1 MSDSAY
7 DLTTGTVLDG
17 RYQIVREI
25 GVGGMSTVYLAE
37 HALIGRRVAVK
48 VLHAEVAR
56 SAESVARFMAE
67 ARTVGTL
74 GHPNVIASTDMGHL
88 PDGRPYL
95 ILEYLEG
102 WTLAE
107 ELESVGRLP
116 FQRAVHIAMQ
126 IASGVGAAHGRGIVH
141 RDLKSDNVFLT
152 QSEHA
157 ADEVKI
163 LDFGISK
170 FLESPLETGQT
181 QRGIILGTPDFM
193 APEQIH
199 SPELVD
205 HRADIYALGT
215 ILYHM
220 LTGRTP
226 FENTPAPKLWNR
238 ILNESPRPIGSPDV
252 PGPLGEIIQR
262 LLAKDP
268 ADRPQSMVDVF
279 DALLPF
285 AYPPGS
291 DRLSSPTNVRP
302 PSFFPRPRPLP
313 LEPGHATPLP
323 APMTITQAEHTNE
336 SHASLAVAE
345 ARPRLTSPRG
355 GLPAP
360 GPVRVPSPRPDGTPP
375 VASVPA
381 YQSRQTP
388 LRDSHA
394 VPRRPGP
401 PATALRA
408 RTGVARRRGWLV
420 ASILV
425 LLAAGAGVGVWLV
438 LGLIGSRAAAPEV
451 ATGDAL
457 PPVTVN
463 VGAPEA
469 RAQEPADGP
478 AVAPGE
484 GMADVVV
491 EANSGT
497 GSDTGPGTSPDTAT
511 NTPPTTPP
519 TTLDDRPEAG
529 SEAAGQDTRVA
540 AAGDAQDPEVAE
552 DDGEERHDRR
562 RRRRERRRGSS
573 SSRQDAA
580 REKAAAGAGEDGRPS
595 AQSPVQGRVTP
606 GSGETSPPVIEKT
619 TPRQTPPAP
628 EAGRVD
634 SEATRRVVRSHLGEI
649 RTCHE
654 RGRMDDP
661 DLSGRVVVRITI
673 GRGGKV
679 VSTAIASS
687 TLSSP
692 SVEKCITSAVQ
703 KWTFPAPGG
712 TGTAV
717 IEYPFVL
724 R

>member
-7 DLTTGTVLDG
+7 DLATGTLLDG
-17 RYQIVREI
+17 RYQIAREI
-25 GVGGMSTVYLAE
+25 GRGGMSTVYLAE

-48 VLHAEVAR
+48 VLHSEVAR

-74 GHPNVIASTDMGHL
+74 GHPNVVSSTDMGHL

-95 ILEYLEG
+95 ILEFLEG

-107 ELESVGRLP
+107 ELESVGTFP
-116 FQRAVHIAMQ
+116 FQRATHIAMQ

-141 RDLKSDNVFLT
+141 RDLKSDNIFLM

-157 ADEVKI
+157 PDHVKI

-238 ILNESPRPIGSPDV
+238 ILHEAPRPIENLDV
-252 PGPLGEIIQR
+252 PAPLGEIIQR

-268 ADRPQSMVDVF
+268 ADRYQSMVDVF
-279 DALLPF
+279 DDLLPF

-291 DRLSSPTNVRP
+291 DRPSSPVSMRP

-313 LEPGHATPLP
+313 LGAGSPTPLP
-323 APMTITQAEHTNE
+323 APMTITQAEHVQE
-336 SHASLAVAE
+336 APPSDPAAE
-345 ARPRLTSPRG
+345 GRPRLASPRS

-360 GPVRVPSPRPDGTPP
+360 GPGRISSPRLGVTPGG
-375 VASVPA
+375 AAVPA
-381 YQSRQTP
+381 HLQSPRQTP
-388 LRDSHA
+388 SRDSRPLPPRP
-394 VPRRPGP
+394 VPP
-401 PATALRA
+401 TLALRGRA
-408 RTGVARRRGWLV
+408 TSAARRRRW
-420 ASILV
+420 
-425 LLAAGAGVGVWLV
+425 LLAALLVFVGAGSGAGVWYVVGMVR
-438 LGLIGSRAAAPEV
+438 SRAEAPEV
-451 ATGDAL
+451 ATGHTV
-457 PPVTVN
+457 PPVTVD
-463 VGAPEA
+463 VGAPE
-469 RAQEPADGP
+469 RGAQEPADAP
-478 AVAPGE
+478 EVAPDRG
-484 GMADVVV
+484 GTAAAVGGAD
-491 EANSGT
+491 
-497 GSDTGPGTSPDTAT
+497 SDTGPDTGPDTPS
-511 NTPPTTPP
+511 NT
-519 TTLDDRPEAG
+519 E
-529 SEAAGQDTRVA
+529 DTRA
-540 AAGDAQDPEVAE
+540 AAG
-552 DDGEERHDRR
+552 GEEDSVVAADDQDDPRDRR
-562 RRRRERRRGSS
+562 RRRRDRRRDSS
-573 SSRQDAA
+573 SSRENDA
-580 REKAAAGAGEDGRPS
+580 RESAAGADEPARPS
-595 AQSPVQGRVTP
+595 EPSQAGQARVTP
-606 GSGETSPPVIEKT
+606 GPGEGSPPPMMEKI
-619 TPRQTPPAP
+619 TPRQAPPPAP
-628 EAGRVD
+628 ETNRVD
-634 SEATRRVVRSHLGEI
+634 PEETRRVVRSHLGEI

-679 VSTAIASS
+679 TSTAIASS
-687 TLSSP
+687 TLNTP

>member
-7 DLTTGTVLDG
+7 DLATGTVLDG
-17 RYQIVREI
+17 RYQIAHEI
-25 GVGGMSTVYLAE
+25 GRGGMSTVYLAE

-74 GHPNVIASTDMGHL
+74 GHPNVVASTDMGYL

-95 ILEYLEG
+95 ILEHLEG

-107 ELESVGRLP
+107 ELESVGTLP

-157 ADEVKI
+157 ADHVKI

-215 ILYHM
+215 ILHHM

-238 ILNESPRPIGSPDV
+238 ILTESPRPIDAPDV

-268 ADRPQSMVDVF
+268 ADRLQSMVEVF
-279 DALLPF
+279 DELIPF

-291 DRLSSPTNVRP
+291 DRPSSPVNVRA
-302 PSFFPRPRPLP
+302 PSFFPRPRPL
-313 LEPGHATPLP
+313 EAGYATPLP
-323 APMTITQAEHTNE
+323 APMTITQAEHVQPRPPPDP
-336 SHASLAVAE
+336 AAE
-345 ARPRLTSPRG
+345 DRPRLASPRG

-360 GPVRVPSPRPDGTPP
+360 GLVRGLSPRPGATPGAAHLQSP
-375 VASVPA
+375 QQAS
-381 YQSRQTP
+381 
-388 LRDSHA
+388 LRDSHII
-394 VPRRPGP
+394 PRRPGP
-401 PATALRA
+401 PAVRA
-408 RTGVARRRGWLV
+408 RASSVPRRKRWLL
-420 ASILV
+420 APMLV
-425 LLAAGAGVGVWLV
+425 LLAAGAGAGVWLV
-438 LGLIGSRAAAPEV
+438 LGLIGSRAAGPGF
-451 ATGDAL
+451 ATGDTVA
-457 PPVTVN
+457 PVTVN
-463 VGAPEA
+463 VGAPA
-469 RAQEPADGP
+469 AGTQEPPDAP
-478 AVAPGE
+478 EVAPGE
-484 GMADVVV
+484 GGMADMVV
-491 EANSGT
+491 EVD
-497 GSDTGPGTSPDTAT
+497 SDIGPDT
-511 NTPPTTPP
+511 PPNA
-519 TTLDDRPEAG
+519 LDDRPEAG
-529 SEAAGQDTRVA
+529 SDAAGEDGEQA
-540 AAGDAQDPEVAE
+540 PELAAGDGDEPR
-552 DDGEERHDRR
+552 DRRHRRRDRR
-562 RRRRERRRGSS
+562 RDTS

-580 REKAAAGAGEDGRPS
+580 RENAAAVDGDDAGS
-595 AQSPVQGRVTP
+595 ARSSEQSPTAQTRVTP
-606 GSGETSPPVIEKT
+606 GSGETSPPAVVEKT
-619 TPRQTPPAP
+619 TPRQAPPPAP

-634 SEATRRVVRSHLGEI
+634 PEATRRVVRSHLGEI

-673 GRGGKV
+673 GRTGKV
-679 VSTAIASS
+679 MSTAIASS
-687 TLSSP
+687 TLDTP
-692 SVEKCITSAVQ
+692 SVERCITSAVQ

-712 TGTAV
+712 AGTAV